1 MLVIV
6 SAGMYGLNKKDFT
19 KKIKKIDSTGL
30 CVKETKMKTKLKK
43 CKDGGKKFDI
53 PEGVITQ
60 NSEGVFKIE
69 YAE

>member
-1 MLVIV
+1 
-6 SAGMYGLNKKDFT
+6 
-19 KKIKKIDSTGL
+19 
-30 CVKETKMKTKLKK
+30 MKTKLKK